1 MTLLWLATAL
11 GADWLT
17 IAGSE
22 HGRPDEV
29 LHPFGFVQPQF
40 DAIVGG
46 EEVQDQALIFNT
58 VNGQGPSAFQ
68 IRRARLAARGSVP
81 NTHQRVSYFLMTE
94 AGSVSL
100 TRGAPVVFSDMT
112 VTLSAPGARFRVG
125 QGKLPVMEEIVQG
138 VASSLEFIHFSKTL
152 TGLMLENRV
161 VNGAYSGPSFGF
173 RDVGV
178 QVFEGFQEGKLAG
191 SYALMVS
198 NGNGIHAVDVDAAKD
213 VSGRVELAYV
223 TDGERHSGKRE
234 EVKVGAWWLEGTRPV
249 GDDRYRRMR
258 RGAFLHVEQGAAW
271 TLLEWA
277 QGDGMLESGFAPPFP
292 GSEVVIAPEGTGWGA
307 VASAGFRVDVS
318 DVTLGLKGRY
328 DQFHRRTDVPEAER
342 VFRTGTVGVEVNPHP
357 LVRLQVNYELR
368 RLDAPAGD
376 EAVAVVTDAMGDRV
390 TAQVTARFK

>member
-22 HGRPDEV
+22 LGRPDEA

-46 EEVQDQALIFNT
+46 EEVQGEALIFNT

-81 NTHQRVSYFLMTE
+81 HTHQRVSYYLMTE
-94 AGSVSL
+94 SGSVSL
-100 TRGAPVVFSDMT
+100 TRGAVVAFSDMY
-112 VTLSAPGARFRVG
+112 VTLSAPGARFRLG

-152 TGLMLENRV
+152 TGLLLENRV

-178 QVFEGFQEGKLAG
+178 QVFEGFQQGHWGG

-198 NGNGIHAVDVDAAKD
+198 NGSGIHAVDTDAAKD

-223 TDGERHSGKRE
+223 TEGERTSGKRE
-234 EVKVGAWWLEGTRPV
+234 EVKLGGWWLEGTRPV
-249 GDDRYRRMR
+249 DGERVRRMR
-258 RGAFLHVEQGAAW
+258 RGAFLHVEQGVAW
-271 TLLEWA
+271 SLVEWA
-277 QGDGMLESGFAPPFP
+277 QGQGMLESGRAPPFP
-292 GSEVVIAPEGTGWGA
+292 GGEVLIAPEGTGWGA
-307 VASAGFRVDVS
+307 VASAGVRVEVGDATV
-318 DVTLGLKGRY
+318 GLKGRY
-328 DQFHRRTDVPEAER
+328 DVLHRRTDLPEAER
-342 VFRTGTVGVEVNPHP
+342 VFRTGTLGLEVDPHP
-357 LVRLQVNYELR
+357 LVRLQANYELR

-376 EAVAVVTDAMGDRV
+376 QAAVAIAEAMGDRV